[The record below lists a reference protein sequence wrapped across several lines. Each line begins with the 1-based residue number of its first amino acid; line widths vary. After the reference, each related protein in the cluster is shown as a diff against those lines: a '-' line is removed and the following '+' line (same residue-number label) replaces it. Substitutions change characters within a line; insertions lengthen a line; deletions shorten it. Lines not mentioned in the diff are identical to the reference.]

1 MRKLI
6 SLFKS
11 KKENPPME
19 VREKNLED
27 LEKKYRGM
35 LFEWIKGDLSG
46 STNTFREVKK
56 IGDNFFI
63 EFEEGGRIN
72 EDLVDEYTLF
82 YPSPVAGLPVASS
95 TPPVEKSSSVTS
107 IVYNESP
114 SSLDPDSPIY
124 TLLRKQKKNMVGISI
139 KIELNLPS
147 KELYGVLSSSFE
159 DAESEIIKFVLD
171 GVDIE
176 DIKKSLSESIRKNY
190 YSSKVSSEK
199 ENGKKI
205 NSKEKEEQS

>member
-190 YSSKVSSEK
+190 YSSKASVEK

>member
-27 LEKKYRGM
+27 LERKYRGM

-82 YPSPVAGLPVASS
+82 YPSPVAGLAIAPS

-107 IVYNESP
+107 IVYNESSP
-114 SSLDPDSPIY
+114 SSDPDSPIY

-190 YSSKVSSEK
+190 YSSKPSVEK
-199 ENGKKI
+199 EKEKKI

>member
-107 IVYNESP
+107 IVYNESSP
-114 SSLDPDSPIY
+114 SLDPDSPIY

-190 YSSKVSSEK
+190 YSSKASVEK

>member
-82 YPSPVAGLPVASS
+82 YPSPVAGLPIASS

-107 IVYNESP
+107 IVYNESSP
-114 SSLDPDSPIY
+114 SLDPDSPIY

-190 YSSKVSSEK
+190 YSSKASVEK

>member
-190 YSSKVSSEK
+190 YSSKASAEK

>member
-190 YSSKVSSEK
+190 YSSKSSVEK